1 MRYLIILALGL
12 ICSQQAMAQDPDWK
26 KIKEANAD
34 KILMSGPRKPTKV
47 LLLGTFHFAY
57 PNLDDHKTDSADFVD
72 VLAPERQK
80 ELAELAAI
88 VQRFQPTRMYVESF
102 RQSFHDSLYGAYRSG
117 KYAPGRNE
125 IFQIGYRVAGMMNLD
140 KVYCVDASNF
150 MHENYSRFTFIDSM
164 WNAPKSNPERDTY
177 WSRLYKKMYDLGDS
191 LNKELTMLENFLLM
205 AEPITQRR
213 MHGAYLAGGFNTK
226 DHSGPDGL
234 AMWWYSRNLRIFNNI
249 LNTSPGDEDRIVV
262 LFGNGHAPILRH
274 CFEASPEFELVE
286 LKDLLGKR

>member
-1 MRYLIILALGL
+1 MRNLIILT
-12 ICSQQAMAQDPDWK
+12 ICLFCAQQAMAQNPDWK
-26 KIKEANAD
+26 KIEEANAD

-57 PNLDDHKTDSADFVD
+57 PNLDGHKTDSANFVN
-72 VLAPERQK
+72 VLSPQRQK
-80 ELAELAAI
+80 EMAELAE
-88 VQRFQPTRMYVESF
+88 VVRRFKPTRMYVESF
-102 RQSFHDSLYGAYRSG
+102 RQAYHDSLYSAYRAG
-117 KYAPGRNE
+117 NYTLGRNE
-125 IFQIGYRVAGMMNLD
+125 IFQIGYRVAGMMNLT

-150 MHENYSRFTFIDSM
+150 MSENSNRFAFIDSM
-164 WNAPKSNPERDTY
+164 WNAPKSNRERDAY

-213 MHGAYLAGGFNTK
+213 MHGAYMVGGFNTK
-226 DHSGPDGL
+226 DQSGPDGL

-249 LNTSPGDEDRIVV
+249 LNTSPAGEDRIVV

-286 LKDLLGKR
+286 LKDLLEKR